1 MTKLYQTQNL
11 LFPTEPDFPPIFSVS
26 VMAVPSANPP
36 NKALAS
42 YGDSPGS
49 YHSPYSLQLRSP
61 GVLILTSNYVLKR
74 LIPLPFYL
82 FSPS

>member
-1 MTKLYQTQNL
+1 MTKLHQTQNL

-49 YHSPYSLQLRSP
+49 YHSPYS
-61 GVLILTSNYVLKR
+61 SNLHVC
-74 LIPLPFYL
+74 
-82 FSPS
+82 